1 MVTVRMNILPQTDE
15 EIKAVEELLTK
26 MREERR
32 REEAIRQNTG
42 RLENIVMAT
51 IEAIGL
57 EETKRIIR
65 NINRSLRMSGEE
77 RPF

>member
-1 MVTVRMNILPQTDE
+1 MVTVKISVLPQTDE

-32 REEAIRQNTG
+32 REEAIRQNTEH
-42 RLENIVMAT
+42 LENIVMAT

>member
-1 MVTVRMNILPQTDE
+1 MVAVKISVLPQTDE

-32 REEAIRQNTG
+32 KEEIIRQNAEH
-42 RLENIVMAT
+42 LENVVMST
-51 IEAIGL
+51 IDAIGL

-65 NINRSLRMSGEE
+65 NINRNLRDA
-77 RPF
+77 

>member
-32 REEAIRQNTG
+32 REEAIQQNTE

>member
-1 MVTVRMNILPQTDE
+1 MVTVKISVLPQTDE

-32 REEAIRQNTG
+32 KEEAIRKNTEH
-42 RLENIVMAT
+42 LENIVMAT
-51 IEAIGL
+51 IDAIGL

-65 NINRSLRMSGEE
+65 NINRSLRKVE
-77 RPF
+77 